1 VIDEV
6 AADFRLGVVRT
17 PQGTTVRQPA
27 LIPVET
33 RTVIERVEGNGSGER
48 AEIRNAPPAPPEG
61 GEEVWDA
68 VKTLLQLRDYLQ
80 STKQAEAEAPVPVEP
95 GSRNQ

>member
-1 VIDEV
+1 M
-6 AADFRLGVVRT
+6 
-17 PQGTTVRQPA
+17 
-27 LIPVET
+27 
-33 RTVIERVEGNGSGER
+33 IERVQGKGSGER
-48 AEIRNAPPAPPEG
+48 TEIRSAPPAPPEG

-80 STKQAEAEAPVPVEP
+80 STKSAEAETPVPVEP